1 MNGVS
6 LPSVI
11 IVPEPARV
19 RLLSA
24 MPGAVFP
31 LHPVPTI
38 VMEKNTSSLEFI
50 ARIALITSLTAL
62 SIDTMLPALP
72 AIGESLQVQDS
83 NNLPLVITL
92 FIFGMF
98 FGELVFGPLSDSL
111 GRKKALTVG
120 VLIYCCGTVVAMVA
134 TSLEFLLLGRMI
146 QGFGVSGPKII
157 SRAMIRDRFEGA
169 RMARVFSFIMTV
181 FICIPM
187 IAPALGQLI
196 VRVSGWRAIFLVFLV
211 MAVGATG
218 WILVRQP
225 ETLPAAARTPVRMRS
240 LAQTA
245 SRILSHPSVLC
256 YSVTAGLVFGVF
268 LLFLSTS
275 QIMFEQIYDKGESFP
290 VYFAL
295 LASGFGLAAILNSRM
310 VMKYGMY
317 RLCFGGLIGLTC
329 LGGFFLATGEQGRHS
344 FTVFMAGCYV
354 FMFCVGVLFSN
365 LSAMA
370 MQPLGKV
377 AGLGASLVSAVS
389 SILAVIISVAV
400 GRFYNNT
407 LYPMSFSI
415 VLCASLSLCLLVVA
429 KRIKAEAVASSG

>member
-1 MNGVS
+1 MENNS
-6 LPSVI
+6 SSV
-11 IVPEPARV
+11 
-19 RLLSA
+19 
-24 MPGAVFP
+24 
-31 LHPVPTI
+31 
-38 VMEKNTSSLEFI
+38 EFV

-62 SIDTMLPALP
+62 SIDSMLPALP
-72 AIGESLQVQDS
+72 AIGESLQVDNS

-111 GRKKALTVG
+111 GRKKAMTIG

-134 TSLEFLLLGRMI
+134 TSLESLLLGRMI

-157 SRAMIRDRFEGA
+157 SRAMIRDRFEGP

-187 IAPALGQLI
+187 VAPALGQFI
-196 VRVSGWRAIFLVFLV
+196 VKVSGWRSIFFVFLV
-211 MAVGATG
+211 MAVGSTG
-218 WILVRQP
+218 WILIRQP
-225 ETLPAAARTPVRMRS
+225 ETLPAADRIPIRMRN
-240 LAQTA
+240 LTRTA

-268 LLFLSTS
+268 LLYLSTS

-290 VYFAL
+290 AYFAL
-295 LASGFGLAAILNSRM
+295 LASGFGLAAILNSRL
-310 VMKYGMY
+310 VMNYGMY
-317 RLCFGGLIGLTC
+317 RLCFGGLAGLTC
-329 LGGFFLATGEQGRHS
+329 LGVFSLVTGQDGSHS
-344 FTVFMAGCYV
+344 FTVFMAGCYF

-389 SILAVIISVAV
+389 SILAVVISVSV
-400 GRFYNNT
+400 GRFYDNT
-407 LYPMSFSI
+407 LYPLSLSI
-415 VLCASLSLCLLVVA
+415 VLCGTSSLCLIIVA
-429 KRIKAEAVASSG
+429 QKVKAEAVASSA